1 MVSIHGYDF
10 YELWVAIC
18 QVDPETKQQWG
29 TEHSRNCGVLQ
40 NRWWLL
46 CLGRLSTLSLC
57 PFWTGIQLMLTGTCT
72 TLCLRPA
79 RNGSSATR
87 REVLR
92 EPMLQ
97 YANTFA
103 HTATAIM
110 DFSATNGVQLVPD
123 PPYSLATPLPIQLVS
138 IPIHQKAATKNQVGE
153 CGNSTLS
160 KS

>member
-57 PFWTGIQLMLTGTCT
+57 PFWTGVQSMLTCT
-72 TLCLRPA
+72 TVYLKSSRPDAWPAPGLPKGRFSCTHSLTTSLRV
-79 RNGSSATR
+79 SALTR
-87 REVLR
+87 CG
-92 EPMLQ
+92 
-97 YANTFA
+97 
-103 HTATAIM
+103 TATT
-110 DFSATNGVQLVPD
+110 DFFAFSRVQRVLQSS
-123 PPYSLATPLPIQLVS
+123 SLFSLHGDLYPLGDWCLFPHIQKQL
-138 IPIHQKAATKNQVGE
+138 Q
-153 CGNSTLS
+153 
-160 KS
+160 